1 MKSQYDYVCLMYY
14 PFTNTLK
21 CQCISSSSSFLK
33 YLSEWQDT
41 VSYNLRDY
49 FIETKSFIFQ
59 MVFKGYLIFLVTL
72 VLFCHS
78 SHSYYFGPKFDFL
91 KKFRSLHRAK
101 SETLS
106 QTRQAF
112 GDAGLKIS
120 EEFEGKDCK
129 EAKKG
134 LMVWIVKGC
143 WKTDDL
149 MRLGWKQ

>member
-1 MKSQYDYVCLMYY
+1 MC
-14 PFTNTLK
+14 
-21 CQCISSSSSFLK
+21 
-33 YLSEWQDT
+33 
-41 VSYNLRDY
+41 
-49 FIETKSFIFQ
+49 FIFQ

-91 KKFRSLHRAK
+91 KKFRSLHQHK

-106 QTRQAF
+106 ATRQAF

-120 EEFEGKDCK
+120 EEFEDKDCK
-129 EAKKG
+129 GAKKG
-134 LMVWIVKGC
+134 LMAWIVKGC

-149 MRLGWKQ
+149 MRLG

>member
-1 MKSQYDYVCLMYY
+1 MLRALIR
-14 PFTNTLK
+14 NTLH
-21 CQCISSSSSFLK
+21 SSCFLHSAYLRSPSSSFLNH
-33 YLSEWQDT
+33 LSEWQDA
-41 VSYNLRDY
+41 VSYNLRNY
-49 FIETKSFIFQ
+49 FIEIKSKCFIFQ

-112 GDAGLKIS
+112 DDAGWKIS
-120 EEFEGKDCK
+120 EEFEDKDCK
-129 EAKKG
+129 GAKKG
-134 LMVWIVKGC
+134 LMAWIVKGC